1 MLSNVSALGVLIL
14 FRSLAT
20 IIRRHVSLQGPLLVE
35 MSGFSLT
42 AAPMKAQAAEKK
54 TWINKNNNHDGAQMQ
69 TETLRMIP
77 F

>member
-35 MSGFSLT
+35 FSSFSLT
-42 AAPMKAQAAEKK
+42 AVPSVKAQGGENNSMRKK
-54 TWINKNNNHDGAQMQ
+54 TSDATQAQ
-69 TETLRMIP
+69 TETHQTV
-77 F
+77 FF